1 MPSQLVPDIDTT
13 TAQRCMSENPL
24 KICHTPA
31 NKVRKEK
38 KLHNLSQ
45 CTHLEG
51 VNYNQS
57 FLFVQ
62 QRLGRGLA
70 GRSSDQESGEE
81 TGKVSLLDNCKA
93 KAEDVCI
100 ESIHDLSVDI
110 AKDDNSTKESR
121 KVTGT
126 SDEGVEATSSC
137 THSHQ
142 SGISA
147 GVLLGNSNRTDEQLT
162 ELESGKVV
170 SAELIT
176 TAKTEALSLP
186 RNQQGYDTKEG
197 EELQENRLSPPREGV
212 VRYTSVGVQTEL
224 TPNLPA
230 INGSHQKS
238 GNDCNFKSGDA
249 TVSVAPDTEPATFP
263 SHLQGNEEITQGQ
276 GEETE
281 PAIVQQENEAM
292 FQNQG
297 YETEPVAHLPHHQ
310 QKDEP
315 IFQSREE
322 EIDLATALPEEQVMS
337 ESVEEG
343 DNFSLLTCASIGL
356 QTEPTTPARL
366 HTEPPP
372 TIRPS
377 LMLTVF
383 PPASGPLT
391 ASVATQCSCPVIP
404 SLLSLKEKSTQT
416 LSATHKD
423 TGMQTVED
431 DIKSSDGASSI
442 VGYTGEQP
450 AAVSGEV
457 SALQQ
462 ELESMQN
469 TVIWQALMLKLYTM
483 Q

>member
-1 MPSQLVPDIDTT
+1 M
-13 TAQRCMSENPL
+13 
-24 KICHTPA
+24 
-31 NKVRKEK
+31 
-38 KLHNLSQ
+38 HNLSR

-70 GRSSDQESGEE
+70 GTSSDQESGEE
-81 TGKVSLLDNCKA
+81 TGKVSVLDDCKA

-100 ESIHDLSVDI
+100 ESIHDQSVDI
-110 AKDDNSTKESR
+110 AKDDNSTEASR
-121 KVTGT
+121 KDSGT

-142 SGISA
+142 SGTSA
-147 GVLLGNSNRTDEQLT
+147 SVLVGNSNRTDEQLT

-186 RNQQGYDTKEG
+186 RNQQGYDTI
-197 EELQENRLSPPREGV
+197 ELQENSLSPPREGV
-212 VRYTSVGVQTEL
+212 VRYTSVGVQTEI
-224 TPNLPA
+224 TPNSP
-230 INGSHQKS
+230 
-238 GNDCNFKSGDA
+238 
-249 TVSVAPDTEPATFP
+249 
-263 SHLQGNEEITQGQ
+263 
-276 GEETE
+276 
-281 PAIVQQENEAM
+281 
-292 FQNQG
+292 
-297 YETEPVAHLPHHQ
+297 
-310 QKDEP
+310 
-315 IFQSREE
+315 
-322 EIDLATALPEEQVMS
+322 ATALPDQQVKS
-337 ESVEEG
+337 ELVEEG
-343 DNFSLLTCASIGL
+343 DNFSLQTSGTLKCASIGL
-356 QTEPTTPARL
+356 QTEPITPARL
-366 HTEPPP
+366 HTEPLP

-377 LMLTVF
+377 TIRPSPMSTVF

-404 SLLSLKEKSTQT
+404 SLLSLQEKSTQT
-416 LSATHKD
+416 LTATHKD
-423 TGMQTVED
+423 TGVQTVED
-431 DIKSSDGASSI
+431 DIKSSNGARSI
-442 VGYTGEQP
+442 TGYTGTAGEQP